1 MARNKEYEKMLRQ
14 VQAKESKST
23 IRRIAEA
30 SMKLDK
36 FQIIA
41 GLALIGYG
49 AIVAAGGPVV
59 WGLGVAGSS
68 VVTNWAA
75 NRVIA
80 WDERRQARK
89 SGEVKQV
96 SKKKKSVIVYTNA

>member
-1 MARNKEYEKMLRQ
+1 MARNKEYEKMLKQ
-14 VQAKESKST
+14 AQAKESKST

-30 SMKLDK
+30 SKKLDK
-36 FQIIA
+36 YQIIA

-49 AIVAAGGPVV
+49 AIVLASGPIV

-89 SGEVKQV
+89 RGEVKQIY
-96 SKKKKSVIVYTNA
+96 KKKKSRVVYSSP